1 VLKIVEHQQQ
11 LLVVQVVL
19 EGGANRLAWRFVE
32 AERLGLAIGGITAD
46 GLAADGLADLLDAVA
61 VQ

>member
-1 VLKIVEHQQQ
+1 
-11 LLVVQVVL
+11 VQVVL